1 MGKDRRDR
9 NKKGRGNDD
18 REELDERV
26 VDIARVAKVI
36 KGGRRFAFRTVVV
49 VGDGK
54 GKIGIGVGKA
64 RGVPDSIRKAA
75 DRARRNMKYVYV
87 TEAGTVPYE
96 VTARYAG
103 AQVMLK
109 PASPGTGT
117 IAGGAVRAV
126 LEVAGVSDILT
137 KSQGSNN
144 MLNVALATFEALQMV
159 RSPKEI
165 AQMRGKDVDEVR
177 PFWEQAALYQQR
189 QAVETVKDKQK
200 EEREAQKGKSAG
212 EIAAE
217 AAGRGGDAEEA
228 NS

>member
-1 MGKDRRDR
+1 MGRDR
-9 NKKGRGNDD
+9 NNRKRNDD

-26 VDIARVAKVI
+26 IDISRVAKVI

-49 VGDGK
+49 VGDNK
-54 GKIGIGVGKA
+54 GRVGVGVGKA

-75 DRARRNMKYVYV
+75 DRARRNMKNVYV
-87 TEAGTVPYE
+87 TDDGTLPYQ

-103 AQVMLK
+103 AQVLLK

-126 LEVAGVSDILT
+126 LEVAGISNILT

-144 MLNVALATFEALQMV
+144 MLNVAFATFEALQSIV
-159 RSPKEI
+159 SPKQI
-165 AQMRGKDVDEVR
+165 ANMRGKELEDVL
-177 PFWEQAALYQQR
+177 PFWEQASLYQQR
-189 QAVETVKDKQK
+189 QSMEIVKEKQQA
-200 EEREAQKGKSAG
+200 EREDQKGKTAG

-217 AAGRGGDAEEA
+217 ANQQGGD
-228 NS
+228 N